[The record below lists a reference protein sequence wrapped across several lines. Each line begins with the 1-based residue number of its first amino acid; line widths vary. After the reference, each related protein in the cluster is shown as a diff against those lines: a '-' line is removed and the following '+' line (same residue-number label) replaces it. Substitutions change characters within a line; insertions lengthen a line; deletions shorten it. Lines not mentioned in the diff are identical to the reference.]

1 MEESQIAVVP
11 LYFHKSINDSMTMRT
26 QPILGSII
34 PQNTHSSMPIEH
46 PTFAIPPCLPPSSN
60 EEGKRW
66 FSNKQARNATSS
78 ASATHVQIFVD
89 ANVQRR
95 TFKNRL
101 EQIGINWS

>member
-34 PQNTHSSMPIEH
+34 PQNTHSSM
-46 PTFAIPPCLPPSSN
+46 PPCLPPSSN